1 MFARNEDVNRY
12 MQTDSTTCYLFMS
25 EHKLKIKWRKEGWA
39 NNIRGWRNREL
50 WRVRSSVWPLWPCL
64 ISMYASMSHG
74 RRAIAYPRGRISYLP
89 NVGSRPGRHV
99 YPEHFGWSNSSRYT
113 PSRDALNIDAL
124 FNLFEYGNVPARE
137 PNATRP
143 SSTTTPASELHM
155 RGASCLTYITSI
167 LHWALFS
174 F

>member
-1 MFARNEDVNRY
+1 
-12 MQTDSTTCYLFMS
+12 
-25 EHKLKIKWRKEGWA
+25 
-39 NNIRGWRNREL
+39 
-50 WRVRSSVWPLWPCL
+50 
-64 ISMYASMSHG
+64 MYASMSHG

-143 SSTTTPASELHM
+143 SSTTTPASELRM
-155 RGASCLTYITSI
+155 RGDEFGKMKDSRLSRSLTCDRCSCESRLGQGARLKGAAGAVCKAPSRGP
-167 LHWALFS
+167 H
-174 F
+174 